1 MGWSSTSQVTMIG
14 TLLTLDGQLFSG
26 IFSLVTCYLSHS
38 GIFLFAGQSLL
49 GEGRG
54 AARCASVS
62 TQYTSAEVYSQIS
75 CTTSI
80 PTSSWN
86 IVEKRSNVENVGWT
100 RSSAWTLLAPQQFR
114 VYADCAVSAVPADC
128 KYRKTQTFCKIISQ
142 VQIWQNYI
150 YWVRILF
157 IVIIKSYRRAIWAK
171 RWTDVFLFSSRTS
184 TLASWTLSWPF
195 WSLFTGTGDFKK
207 GFKFLKTK
215 YRHTKMRRHV
225 VLAMDVSVFLLK
237 TIGIPQKFHKVV
249 MTIGQ
254 VDPNIALI
262 IYINDIFW
270 ILFDCKVNMCDWLT
284 APTSRDLS
292 GTSDLHENIIFW
304 IILREEEKTATVAL

>member
-62 TQYTSAEVYSQIS
+62 TQYTSAEVHSPIS

-80 PTSSWN
+80 PASSWN
-86 IVEKRSNVENVGWT
+86 IEQKGSNVENVGWPH
-100 RSSAWTLLAPQQFR
+100 SSAWTLLAPQQFR

-128 KYRKTQTFCKIISQ
+128 KYRKTQTFCKIINQ
-142 VQIWQNYI
+142 VQIWQKSQIYKAWMLYI
-150 YWVRILF
+150 M
-157 IVIIKSYRRAIWAK
+157 IIQPYRAIWAK
-171 RWTDVFLFSSRTS
+171 NGPTCFYFQAEQARWQAEHCHD
-184 TLASWTLSWPF
+184 LSGHYLQVEI
-195 WSLFTGTGDFKK
+195 SKK
-207 GFKFLKTK
+207 RFEFLKTRYK
-215 YRHTKMRRHV
+215 HTKMHRHV

-237 TIGIPQKFHKVV
+237 TIGKPRKI
-249 MTIGQ
+249 
-254 VDPNIALI
+254 
-262 IYINDIFW
+262 
-270 ILFDCKVNMCDWLT
+270 
-284 APTSRDLS
+284 
-292 GTSDLHENIIFW
+292 HE
-304 IILREEEKTATVAL
+304 E

>member
-1 MGWSSTSQVTMIG
+1 MGWSSTSEVTMIG

-62 TQYTSAEVYSQIS
+62 TQYTSAEVHSPIS

-80 PTSSWN
+80 LASSWN
-86 IVEKRSNVENVGWT
+86 IEQKGSNVENVGWPH
-100 RSSAWTLLAPQQFR
+100 SSAWTLLAPQQFR

-150 YWVRILF
+150 YWVRVLF
-157 IVIIKSYRRAIWAK
+157 TVIIKSYRRAIWAK
-171 RWTDVFLFSSRTS
+171 NGPTCFYFQAEQARWQ
-184 TLASWTLSWPF
+184 AE
-195 WSLFTGTGDFKK
+195 
-207 GFKFLKTK
+207 
-215 YRHTKMRRHV
+215 HCH
-225 VLAMDVSVFLLK
+225 
-237 TIGIPQKFHKVV
+237 
-249 MTIGQ
+249 
-254 VDPNIALI
+254 
-262 IYINDIFW
+262 
-270 ILFDCKVNMCDWLT
+270 
-284 APTSRDLS
+284 DLS
-292 GTSDLHENIIFW
+292 GHYLQVQEISKKDSNFW
-304 IILREEEKTATVAL
+304 KQNTDKQKCAGMWFLRWMFQCFCWRRLVYHKNSIK

>member
-1 MGWSSTSQVTMIG
+1 MGWSSTSEVTMIG

-38 GIFLFAGQSLL
+38 GIFLFAGQSLW

-62 TQYTSAEVYSQIS
+62 TQYTSAEVHSPIS

-80 PTSSWN
+80 LASSWN
-86 IVEKRSNVENVGWT
+86 IEQKGSNVKNVGWPH
-100 RSSAWTLLAPQQFR
+100 SSAWTLNSPS
-114 VYADCAVSAVPADC
+114 AVSSLCRLCRECRAGWLQIQEDSNILQNNQPSPNMTKLYILSKGTIHSDH
-128 KYRKTQTFCKIISQ
+128 Q
-142 VQIWQNYI
+142 VLQ
-150 YWVRILF
+150 
-157 IVIIKSYRRAIWAK
+157 KSYLGK
-171 RWTDVFLFSSRTS
+171 KWTDVFLFSSRTS

-215 YRHTKMRRHV
+215 YRQTKMRRHV

-237 TIGIPQKFHKVV
+237 TIGKP
-249 MTIGQ
+249 
-254 VDPNIALI
+254 
-262 IYINDIFW
+262 
-270 ILFDCKVNMCDWLT
+270 
-284 APTSRDLS
+284 
-292 GTSDLHENIIFW
+292 
-304 IILREEEKTATVAL
+304 